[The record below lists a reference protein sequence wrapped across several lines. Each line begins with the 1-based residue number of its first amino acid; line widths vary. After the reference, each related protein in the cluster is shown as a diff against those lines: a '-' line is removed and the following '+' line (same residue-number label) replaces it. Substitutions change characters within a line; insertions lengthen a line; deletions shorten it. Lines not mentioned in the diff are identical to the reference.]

1 MLSSNG
7 ILPHIRCASYHIY
20 EVDHSFLIQLSRC
33 HEINSDTFDWPL
45 PLCASHANGRRHI
58 RQTINKSLG
67 EFLAVISGP
76 HSNLVINIWL
86 WRWTRRRNWRRPL
99 RMSKRHRA
107 RPHQMNSTFLRHS
120 TFQPFQLIVLVDCNF
135 RPVSHGQLARPPVG
149 AALHQSLSQST
160 FRFCCCHVP
169 AIFEVR
175 RVSKAVCRFEFALLC
190 FAPLCSAS
198 LCFTL
203 LLQRKLCRHESLPSG
218 WCSPS
223 GKRARIRGQL
233 QCPAV
238 ILTE

>member
-1 MLSSNG
+1 
-7 ILPHIRCASYHIY
+7 
-20 EVDHSFLIQLSRC
+20 
-33 HEINSDTFDWPL
+33 
-45 PLCASHANGRRHI
+45 
-58 RQTINKSLG
+58 
-67 EFLAVISGP
+67 
-76 HSNLVINIWL
+76 
-86 WRWTRRRNWRRPL
+86 
-99 RMSKRHRA
+99 MSKRHRA